1 MPARAALP
9 ALRNV
14 FATLFIPDATPGT
27 GPWFDDLLPVS
38 TDGETVARILTT
50 SWHRRSRVGSP
61 GESTQ
66 PLSPTHSTT
75 SVFHSR
81 KGDCAGVLYLTRGSF
96 RSRHATLPSCPKGG
110 EQRWPCLLH
119 Y

>member
-1 MPARAALP
+1 MPARAVLP

-66 PLSPTHSTT
+66 PLSPTHSLDDERIP
-75 SVFHSR
+75 FEEGR
-81 KGDCAGVLYLTRGSF
+81 LRGSLIPNA
-96 RSRHATLPSCPKGG
+96 RLIPLETRNLA
-110 EQRWPCLLH
+110 
-119 Y
+119 